1 MALPKLLCFC
11 CSLDKRT
18 PESNGS
24 NEINQMSKLYSLM
37 EELKVNQLAL
47 KNDMEQNI
55 SELRRSLDSLTDWL
69 MEKFATIRPGDPC
82 ESGMKHNKDKGVE
95 VINIST
101 DSSCSLSRTTAPKMT
116 DKAASARKK
125 GKVGVKPPVKVR
137 SPILTRRYNE
147 MRNKRIYSIG
157 PFTTSSR
164 ACPMDLILITHVFDQ
179 SKDEC
184 EELVRSPWF
193 NLNRAQFKGLA
204 PDLMLSSQVITMCV
218 DFLTLEEFR
227 KEKRVRWF
235 LPPAFSMSV
244 RGYSE
249 ENIRRVYCSEDFNDC
264 EKIFV
269 PILLDNHFFLSVFDL
284 KKEVKQIWD
293 SYPNFLDPGRR
304 EEKLSQVAKALDS
317 LVMVKIIKK
326 LEVNLLE
333 SFTTEIVVNA
343 PRQKNGVDCGLFVT
357 KLMRNSGCLDDCA
370 RKMKKKFES
379 QDERLDLALYLLN
392 NKENEIKDVL
402 HRKVVMESGED
413 IDEVEGTAER
423 SETPKKDGN
432 FTTYKL

>member
-1 MALPKLLCFC
+1 
-11 CSLDKRT
+11 
-18 PESNGS
+18 
-24 NEINQMSKLYSLM
+24 
-37 EELKVNQLAL
+37 
-47 KNDMEQNI
+47 
-55 SELRRSLDSLTDWL
+55 
-69 MEKFATIRPGDPC
+69 
-82 ESGMKHNKDKGVE
+82 
-95 VINIST
+95 
-101 DSSCSLSRTTAPKMT
+101 
-116 DKAASARKK
+116 
-125 GKVGVKPPVKVR
+125 
-137 SPILTRRYNE
+137 
-147 MRNKRIYSIG
+147 MRNKKMYSIG

-179 SKDEC
+179 SQDEC

-264 EKIFV
+264 EKIIV
-269 PILLDNHFFLSVFDL
+269 PILLDNHFFVSVLTSARIAHAPCQEPLHPRCQTKLQGKGKSEELVRSPWFNLNRAQFKGLAPDLMLS
-284 KKEVKQIWD
+284 
-293 SYPNFLDPGRR
+293 
-304 EEKLSQVAKALDS
+304 SQVITMCVDFLTLEEFRKEKRVRWFLPPAFSMSVRGYSEENIRRVYCSEDFNDCEKAKALDS

-343 PRQKNGVDCGLFVT
+343 PRQKNGVDYGLFVA

-370 RKMKKKFES
+370 RKMKKFES

-402 HRKVVMESGED
+402 HRKVVMESGER

>member
-1 MALPKLLCFC
+1 
-11 CSLDKRT
+11 
-18 PESNGS
+18 
-24 NEINQMSKLYSLM
+24 
-37 EELKVNQLAL
+37 
-47 KNDMEQNI
+47 
-55 SELRRSLDSLTDWL
+55 
-69 MEKFATIRPGDPC
+69 
-82 ESGMKHNKDKGVE
+82 
-95 VINIST
+95 
-101 DSSCSLSRTTAPKMT
+101 
-116 DKAASARKK
+116 
-125 GKVGVKPPVKVR
+125 
-137 SPILTRRYNE
+137 
-147 MRNKRIYSIG
+147 MRNKKMYSIG

-179 SKDEC
+179 SQDEC

-264 EKIFV
+264 EK
-269 PILLDNHFFLSVFDL
+269 
-284 KKEVKQIWD
+284 
-293 SYPNFLDPGRR
+293 
-304 EEKLSQVAKALDS
+304 AKALDS

-343 PRQKNGVDCGLFVT
+343 PRQKNGVDYGLFVA

-370 RKMKKKFES
+370 RKMKKFES

-402 HRKVVMESGED
+402 HRKVVMESGER

>member
-1 MALPKLLCFC
+1 
-11 CSLDKRT
+11 
-18 PESNGS
+18 
-24 NEINQMSKLYSLM
+24 
-37 EELKVNQLAL
+37 
-47 KNDMEQNI
+47 
-55 SELRRSLDSLTDWL
+55 
-69 MEKFATIRPGDPC
+69 
-82 ESGMKHNKDKGVE
+82 
-95 VINIST
+95 
-101 DSSCSLSRTTAPKMT
+101 
-116 DKAASARKK
+116 
-125 GKVGVKPPVKVR
+125 
-137 SPILTRRYNE
+137 
-147 MRNKRIYSIG
+147 MRNKKMYSIG

-179 SKDEC
+179 SQDEC

-235 LPPAFSMSV
+235 LPPAFSVITMCVDFLTLEEFRKEKRVRWFLPPAFSMSV

-264 EKIFV
+264 EK
-269 PILLDNHFFLSVFDL
+269 
-284 KKEVKQIWD
+284 
-293 SYPNFLDPGRR
+293 
-304 EEKLSQVAKALDS
+304 AKALDS

-343 PRQKNGVDCGLFVT
+343 PRQKNGVDYGLFVA

-370 RKMKKKFES
+370 RKMKKFES

-402 HRKVVMESGED
+402 HRKVVMESGER

>member
-11 CSLDKRT
+11 CGLDKRT

-24 NEINQMSKLYSLM
+24 NEINQMSKLYALM

-101 DSSCSLSRTTAPKMT
+101 DNSCSLSRTTAPKMS
-116 DKAASARKK
+116 DKAASARKRFV
-125 GKVGVKPPVKVR
+125 GKVGVKPPVKVG

-147 MRNKRIYSIG
+147 MRNKNIYSIG

-164 ACPMDLILITHVFDQ
+164 ACSMDLILITHVFDQ

-193 NLNRAQFKGLA
+193 NLNWAQFKGLA

-244 RGYSE
+244 HGYSE
-249 ENIRRVYCSEDFNDC
+249 EKIRRVYCSEDFNDC
-264 EKIFV
+264 E
-269 PILLDNHFFLSVFDL
+269 

-317 LVMVKIIKK
+317 LVMVNIIKK

-333 SFTTEIVVNA
+333 SFTTKTVVNA
-343 PRQKNGVDCGLFVT
+343 PRQKNG
-357 KLMRNSGCLDDCA
+357 
-370 RKMKKKFES
+370 
-379 QDERLDLALYLLN
+379 
-392 NKENEIKDVL
+392 
-402 HRKVVMESGED
+402 
-413 IDEVEGTAER
+413 
-423 SETPKKDGN
+423 
-432 FTTYKL
+432 

>member
-1 MALPKLLCFC
+1 
-11 CSLDKRT
+11 
-18 PESNGS
+18 
-24 NEINQMSKLYSLM
+24 M

-82 ESGMKHNKDKGVE
+82 KSGMKHNKDKGVE

-101 DSSCSLSRTTAPKMT
+101 DSSCSLSRTTAPKMS

-125 GKVGVKPPVKVR
+125 GKVCVKPPIKVR

-147 MRNKRIYSIG
+147 MRNKKMYSIG

-179 SKDEC
+179 SKDQC

-244 RGYSE
+244 CGYSE
-249 ENIRRVYCSEDFNDC
+249 EKIRRVTVQ
-264 EKIFV
+264 KI
-269 PILLDNHFFLSVFDL
+269 S
-284 KKEVKQIWD
+284 
-293 SYPNFLDPGRR
+293 ST
-304 EEKLSQVAKALDS
+304 AKALDS

-343 PRQKNGVDCGLFVT
+343 LRQKNGVDCGLFVA

-370 RKMKKKFES
+370 RKMKKKASFFPTFSSLE
-379 QDERLDLALYLLN
+379 
-392 NKENEIKDVL
+392 
-402 HRKVVMESGED
+402 
-413 IDEVEGTAER
+413 
-423 SETPKKDGN
+423 
-432 FTTYKL
+432 F

>member
-125 GKVGVKPPVKVR
+125 
-137 SPILTRRYNE
+137 
-147 MRNKRIYSIG
+147 
-157 PFTTSSR
+157 
-164 ACPMDLILITHVFDQ
+164 
-179 SKDEC
+179 
-184 EELVRSPWF
+184 
-193 NLNRAQFKGLA
+193 
-204 PDLMLSSQVITMCV
+204 VITMCV

-402 HRKVVMESGED
+402 HRKVVMESGE
-413 IDEVEGTAER
+413 R
-423 SETPKKDGN
+423 H
-432 FTTYKL
+432 